1 MLAMDARINLGDR
14 VYLKIA
20 VAGDPGCVIGFDRKG
35 KAVVEWY
42 DLDLGHPTHHDPDML
57 ILDEGFRVSQL
68 GFDFDEIAA

>member
-1 MLAMDARINLGDR
+1 MDARINLGDR

-20 VAGDPGCVIGFDRKG
+20 IAGDPGCVVAFDRKG

-42 DLDLGHPTHHDPDML
+42 DLDLGHPTHHNPDML
-57 ILDEGFRVSQL
+57 IIDEGFCVSQL